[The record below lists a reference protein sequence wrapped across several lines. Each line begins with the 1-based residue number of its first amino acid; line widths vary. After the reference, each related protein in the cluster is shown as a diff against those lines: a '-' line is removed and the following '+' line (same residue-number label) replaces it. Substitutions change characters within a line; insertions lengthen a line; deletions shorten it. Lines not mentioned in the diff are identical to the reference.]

1 MSNQTLETTMEN
13 MKFPRVTK
21 EQIEGR
27 IDKITFFILPD
38 TTTTICNMTLDN
50 GYSVRGESAC
60 MDKRNFNM
68 AIGEKLAHDDA
79 FRKMWALFGFMLAE
93 NTHNAKLRAAGAP
106 ATVPPA

>member
-1 MSNQTLETTMEN
+1 MLSQQTLETKLEN
-13 MKFPRVTK
+13 LTYPRVTR
-21 EQIEGR
+21 ELIESR
-27 IDKITFFILPD
+27 IAKVSFFVLPE

-60 MDKRNFNM
+60 VDKRNFNM

-93 NTHNAKLRAAGAP
+93 NTHNAALRKAGTP
-106 ATVPPA
+106 A

>member
-1 MSNQTLETTMEN
+1 MMSNQTLETKMDE

-21 EQIEGR
+21 EQIDAR
-27 IDKITFFILPD
+27 IAKVDFFVLPA

-60 MDKRNFNM
+60 VDKRNFNM

-93 NTHNAKLRAAGAP
+93 NIHNAKLRAAGNPAP
-106 ATVPPA
+106 R